1 MDMDLI
7 RKLARLGSIPENLMV
22 NKKTLVREEIKR
34 KDGIYV
40 YPMWIRREKPNAN
53 TITTTGITGATSMI
67 GLKTAYA
74 SGNLANSKVPSI
86 FFDLSVRKS
95 LYIKCN

>member
-1 MDMDLI
+1 MFCCI
-7 RKLARLGSIPENLMV
+7 KEFNLLCSKIF
-22 NKKTLVREEIKR
+22 NYLNPTAACQTKAKSKK
-34 KDGIYV
+34 
-40 YPMWIRREKPNAN
+40 N
-53 TITTTGITGATSMI
+53 TGITGATSMI

-95 LYIKCN
+95 FVYQM